1 MSPMTRTAPPLEAVD
16 ETGSPGPWGGL
27 PLARSTRGLE
37 RSGLRQILSETVR
50 PGVRS
55 FAIGM
60 PGTDLL
66 PAAELREAA
75 AEALAADARPLQYG
89 EPYAPLKRRV
99 VELMARRGAPCAE
112 DQVFLTAGAQQGME
126 LIARLLLDPGDPVLL
141 EETIYDGIQ
150 LAVAGRDPEVVPVPT
165 AAPGGVD
172 LDALESL
179 LAGGLRPR
187 FFYTVP
193 VGHNPLG
200 STLPEPA
207 RRRLVALARRYRF
220 PVVED
225 DVYGFLSYEEPAPPL
240 VALDPEWVVYLGSFS
255 KILAP
260 GLRAGWMVVPEDL
273 VPRLSI
279 AKHAADVDTCTFG
292 QRVLCGFLDRGLLEG
307 HLARLRT
314 AYRARRDA
322 MLSALGRCFPAEA
335 RWWAPDSGL
344 FVWVELPRRVDT
356 RRLLRT
362 AVDQAR
368 VAFCPG
374 EAFAL
379 DGAGRAAHGMRL
391 SFADATPDQID
402 EGMERLGRVVTA
414 ACR

>member
-1 MSPMTRTAPPLEAVD
+1 MPRWAPPIAVAA
-16 ETGSPGPWGGL
+16 ETETPGGL
-27 PLARSTRGLE
+27 GFSLARSTRALE
-37 RSGLRQILSETVR
+37 RSGLRQIMAEAVR

-66 PAAELREAA
+66 PAAELREVAA
-75 AEALAADARPLQYG
+75 DVLAADPRSLQYG
-89 EPYAPLKRRV
+89 EPYAPLKRWV
-99 VELMARRGAPCAE
+99 VELMAWRGAPCTV
-112 DQVFLTAGAQQGME
+112 DQVFLTAGAQQGMD
-126 LIARLLLDPGDPVLL
+126 LAARLLLDPGDPVLL

-150 LAVAGRDPEVVPVPT
+150 LALASRAPELVPLPT
-165 AAPGGVD
+165 AAGAGAD
-172 LDALESL
+172 LDALEAL
-179 LAGGLRPR
+179 LASGLRPR
-187 FFYTVP
+187 LFYTVP

-200 STLPEPA
+200 STLPEAA
-207 RRRLVALARRYRF
+207 RRRLVALARRHRM

-225 DVYGFLSYEEPAPPL
+225 DVYGFLSYGEPAPPL
-240 VALDPEWVVYLGSFS
+240 RALDPEWVIYLGSFS

-260 GLRAGWMVVPEDL
+260 GLRAGWMVVPEEL

-279 AKHAADVDTCTFG
+279 AKHAGDVDTCTFT
-292 QRVLCGFLDRGLLEG
+292 QRVLCGFLDRGLMPD

-314 AYRARRDA
+314 TYRERRDA
-322 MLSALGRCFPAEA
+322 MLAALEGCFPAEA
-335 RWWAPDSGL
+335 SWQSPASGL

-362 AVDQAR
+362 AVDEAR

-374 EAFAL
+374 DAFAVE
-379 DGAGRAAHGMRL
+379 GARRPAHGMRL
-391 SFADATPDQID
+391 SFADATPEEIA